1 MEKQP
6 SFAELK
12 RKNSKRFGTKSA
24 HKIDKEKRKAA
35 MGKYNARKKQE
46 EEILDAR
53 VMHNNEMSTLKTR
66 AQQLEFDLQNPI
78 AEPPLTDEDRR
89 AKEKELA
96 SVVLDMQSKKDA
108 FQQHIQYLQSQLPP
122 YTAEEALFV
131 RGEEALLS
139 INELKVGSRTAEQK
153 RKETRDSM
161 KTLVSTFDEFFQV
174 TNGKPFEALRNA
186 EVQLLTWI
194 RDQTDFN
201 HTRAIETFDLET
213 LLRRGL
219 FGDVG
224 ISSDQVDRILFLT
237 AGVESIETLRGFYI
251 VGSKIYEVA
260 KAEKAL
266 MEQVKGMDRNSEEA
280 KLRSE
285 RIRESA
291 QQRLEFESNFA
302 QRMNEAIRKA
312 HKNPTDARAQNE
324 VVKIERERTIV
335 RKEWARTA
343 TVEMMFEQEIQR
355 RKVMVHSP
363 HRRSPVASPR
373 GSPSPQSRTVSPKT
387 QERPTTAPQKPAATS
402 STSSRPQSS
411 GPSIYQ
417 VFLRKNRQCELRLSS
432 DLSHGSLR
440 LQSSLKEAFQRAPLT
455 GTLEG
460 LQPET
465 VEQLRI
471 LFQHIGAGGGAPSDG
486 GITTAQLANFMAEWS
501 PWGCDA
507 AEARE
512 FLAAECGSTNP
523 DVLTFDDFIRFG
535 PLLRARVHR
544 PVEFGKLPEQEKDEV
559 VESRLQHGLSLTRY
573 ESAYV
578 RGKQSLASRS
588 EETASKREKVLPTS
602 SFRSAPHPQCI
613 PDGKED
619 ELATSFKL
627 KEKRR
632 MRLQSAGSDR
642 HHGRGE
648 KGGELSRSPQPPT
661 EDVDWGNSS
670 LPPSGGRE
678 GEKSPV
684 PHTPKSARNVSS
696 GVSPRAQRHH
706 PGNPNPVKLNLRL
719 LFPELQRMTQSPPLE
734 VQRKLKRAQEDFE
747 LSQALAQRYEVVV
760 QS

>member
-1 MEKQP
+1 ME
-6 SFAELK
+6 
-12 RKNSKRFGTKSA
+12 
-24 HKIDKEKRKAA
+24 
-35 MGKYNARKKQE
+35 KYNARKKQE

-78 AEPPLTDEDRR
+78 ADPPLTDEDRR

-96 SVVLDMQSKKDA
+96 GVVLDMQSKKDA
-108 FQQHIQYLQSQLPP
+108 FQQHLQYLQSQLPP

-139 INELKVGSRTAEQK
+139 IDELKVGSRTAEQK

-161 KTLVSTFDEFFQV
+161 KTLVSTFNEFFQV

-213 LLRRGL
+213 LLRKGL
-219 FGDVG
+219 FGDIG
-224 ISSDQVDRILFLT
+224 ITSDQVDRILFLT

-251 VGSKIYEVA
+251 AGSKIYEVA
-260 KAEKAL
+260 KAEKIL
-266 MEQVKGMDRNSEEA
+266 MEQIKAMDRNSEDA
-280 KLRSE
+280 KLRAE

-291 QQRLEFESNFA
+291 QQRLEFETNFA
-302 QRMNEAIRKA
+302 QRMNEAVRNA

-324 VVKIERERTIV
+324 VTKIERERTIV

-355 RKVMVHSP
+355 RKAMVHSP
-363 HRRSPVASPR
+363 HRRSPIA
-373 GSPSPQSRTVSPKT
+373 SPSPQSRTVSPKA
-387 QERPTTAPQKPAATS
+387 QERPTTAPQKPTQQP
-402 STSSRPQSS
+402 TTSRPQSS

-417 VFLRKNRQCELRLSS
+417 IYLRKNRQCELRLSS

-440 LQSSLKEAFQRAPLT
+440 LQNSLKDAFQRAPFT

-460 LQPET
+460 LQPEI
-465 VEQLRI
+465 VEQLRV
-471 LFQHIGAGGGAPSDG
+471 LFQHIGGGANPSNG
-486 GITTAQLANFMAEWS
+486 LTTTQLANFMSGWS

-512 FLAAECGSTNP
+512 FLSAECGSANP
-523 DVLTFDDFIRFG
+523 DVFTFEDFIQFG

-544 PVEFGKLPEQEKDEV
+544 PEEFGKLSEQEKDEV

-578 RGKQSLASRS
+578 RGKQSLAART
-588 EETASKREKVLPTS
+588 EETASQREKVLPTS

-619 ELATSFKL
+619 ELATSYKL

-642 HHGRGE
+642 HHSRGE
-648 KGGELSRSPQPPT
+648 RGGGALSRSPQPQA
-661 EDVDWGNSS
+661 EDVDWRNSS
-670 LPPSGGRE
+670 LPPSGGHE
-678 GEKSPV
+678 GERSPV

-696 GVSPRAQRHH
+696 GVGVSPRSQRHMH
-706 PGNPNPVKLNLRL
+706 NHPNPVKLNMRL

-734 VQRKLKRAQEDFE
+734 IQRKLKRAQEDLE
-747 LSQALAQRYEVVV
+747 LSQALAQRYEVAV